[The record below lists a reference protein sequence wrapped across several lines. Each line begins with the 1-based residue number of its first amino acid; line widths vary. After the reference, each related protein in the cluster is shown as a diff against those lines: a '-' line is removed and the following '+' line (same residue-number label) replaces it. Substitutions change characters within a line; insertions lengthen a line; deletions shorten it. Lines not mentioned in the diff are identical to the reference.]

1 MQPVVILILIGA
13 GMISVIGGISLLSH
27 YYTLNGIKSRTVGDG
42 QHGTARFAT
51 EKEIR
56 ETYAHIPYEPEKWR
70 RGENLPTAQ
79 GLVVGYKKQGA
90 GVTALVDEG
99 DIHCLMI
106 GAAGVGKTANFLY
119 PNIEYACA
127 SGMSFVTTDTK
138 GDLFRNYAGMAKE
151 HYGYRI
157 SILDLRNPTRSDGGN
172 ILTMVNKYMDEYLA
186 DTGNLAAKARA
197 EKYAKIT
204 AKTIICS
211 DGAQAGSYGQ
221 NAFFYDAAE
230 GLLASVILLIAEYCP
245 PQKRHIVSVFKLLQD
260 LMAPSPVKNRNL
272 FQLLMDKLPAEHKA
286 RWFAGAALNSAEQA
300 MASVL
305 STAMSRLNAFLDSEM
320 EQILC
325 FDSTL
330 DTETF
335 CTSKAAIFIVLPEE
349 DNTKYFMVSL
359 FLQQLYREMLSI
371 ADEHGGKLPGRVM
384 VFADE
389 IGTIPKIESMEMM
402 FSAGRSRRIS
412 MVPIIQSF
420 AQLQKN
426 YGKEGSS
433 IIIDNCQDILF
444 GGFAPN
450 SESADILSKALGNR
464 TVLSGSISR
473 GKNDPSQ
480 SLQMM
485 GRPLMSPDELKTLP
499 RGHFILAKTGCCPM
513 QTKLPLFLKWGIVFG
528 EAYEVPERA
537 AREVFYADRFE
548 LEQEILRRREDDM
561 DDDGDGYFPPFPAAR
576 AGGQSH
582 APALQPSGAAHPGG
596 QSHTPALQKKEHS
609 RLPRRMPLRTD

>member
-1 MQPVVILILIGA
+1 MQTQQVILFVCIGLFMFA
-13 GMISVIGGISLLSH
+13 VIGGLSLLSN

-56 ETYAHIPYEPEKWR
+56 ETYAHIPYQPQKWR
-70 RGENLPTAQ
+70 KGEELPKEQ
-79 GLVVGYKKQGA
+79 GLVVGYKKKGSS
-90 GVTALVDEG
+90 VTAVIDSG

-127 SGMSFVTTDTK
+127 SGMSFLTTDTK
-138 GDLFRNYAGMAKE
+138 GDLFRNYAGIAKKY
-151 HYGYRI
+151 YGYNI
-157 SILDLRNPTRSDGGN
+157 CVLDLRNPTRSDGNN
-172 ILTMVNKYMDEYLA
+172 ILTLVNKYMDEYLK
-186 DTGNLAAKARA
+186 DNKNLAAKAKA

-204 AKTIICS
+204 AKTIILS
-211 DGAQAGSYGQ
+211 DGSSASSYGQ

-230 GLLASVILLIAEYCP
+230 GLLAAVILLVAEYCE
-245 PQKRHIVSVFKLLQD
+245 PQKRHIISVFKLIQD
-260 LMAPSPVKNRNL
+260 LLAPSPVKNRSL
-272 FQLLMDKLPAEHKA
+272 FQLLMDKLPPTHKA
-286 RWFAGAALNSAEQA
+286 KWFAGAALNSADQA

-325 FDSTL
+325 FDSSL

-335 CTSKAAIFIVLPEE
+335 CTQKSAIFIVLPEE
-349 DNTKYFMVSL
+349 DTTKYFMVSL
-359 FLQQLYREMLSI
+359 FLQQLYREMLTI
-371 ADEHGGKLPGRVM
+371 ADEHGGKLPNRVM
-384 VFADE
+384 LFADE

-420 AQLQKN
+420 AQMEKN
-426 YGKEGSS
+426 YGKEGSK

-464 TVLSGSISR
+464 TVLCGSISR

-485 GRPLMSPDELKTLP
+485 SRPLMSPDELKTLP
-499 RGHFILAKTGCCPM
+499 KGHFILAKTGNCPM
-513 QTKLPLFLKWGIVFG
+513 QTKLPLFLKWGIDF
-528 EAYEVPERA
+528 EDMYEVEEKATRKV
-537 AREVFYADRFE
+537 EYADRFE
-548 LEQEILRRREDDM
+548 LEREIIHRREADFESPQTSSEIS
-561 DDDGDGYFPPFPAAR
+561 GLQHTQV
-576 AGGQSH
+576 QS
-582 APALQPSGAAHPGG
+582 A
-596 QSHTPALQKKEHS
+596 KEHS
-609 RLPRRMPLRTD
+609 SLSKRPPLRTD